1 MQVNVHEAK
10 TNLSRLIAKAME
22 GQEVVIAKAGKPLV
36 KLVRIPKPSG
46 KKVLGSAKDV
56 PGLVLKEGWDAPLS
70 DQEMAKWFGL

>member
-22 GQEVVIAKAGKPLV
+22 GQDVVIAKAGKPMV
-36 KLVRIPKPSG
+36 KLVRIPKSSG

-56 PGLVLKEGWDAPLS
+56 AGLVLKEGWDAPLTNR
-70 DQEMAKWFGL
+70 EMAEWFGL